1 MFQPHAPS
9 KTSTAARSK
18 IANVGAVVLMQVIKD
33 LYKGFPERMGKK
45 LAERRQVGGAI
56 PVEEALRREMDVE
69 KAYLRDVE
77 GMDEAGIKRCASKRP
92 SSARARNVSTFL
104 A

>member
-1 MFQPHAPS
+1 
-9 KTSTAARSK
+9 
-18 IANVGAVVLMQVIKD
+18 MQVIKD

-45 LAERRQVGGAI
+45 LAERRKVGGAL

-77 GMDEAGIKRCASKRP
+77 GMDEAGIKRCAGRP
-92 SSARARNVSTFL
+92 SSAGACNVSTFQAERGL
-104 A
+104 QL